1 MQIQITDLHFLNKK
15 GVKSWSILDFILHQ
29 IIGVNDQ
36 ITRVLSPHLHWHLSW
51 EGITLPGASIL
62 WKRPIIWK
70 LNKTGLIFFLPM
82 LDVSKTFDIQMIS
95 HLSLDPTD
103 FFIMTLRSWP
113 LLPNRSFLNS
123 HTTFSYFQTSGL
135 LAGFPSH
142 AISIRMLLLTYF
154 MTFKNQ
160 KPNLNFLFLY
170 FSAQRAV

>member
-1 MQIQITDLHFLNKK
+1 MIRSQGSFHPIYTVDTFPEKVSHCLVHLFFERDPSFENNK
-15 GVKSWSILDFILHQ
+15 I
-29 IIGVNDQ
+29 
-36 ITRVLSPHLHWHLSW
+36 
-51 EGITLPGASIL
+51 
-62 WKRPIIWK
+62 
-70 LNKTGLIFFLPM
+70 GLIFFLPM

-95 HLSLDPTD
+95 HLSLDPTG

-113 LLPNRSFLNS
+113 LLPNRSFLNF